1 MRELPGP
8 QGDAPPLRILHIED
22 DPGDALLVR
31 RLLREMSGDNLRLV
45 QAGTLSEGAAD
56 DHDPY
61 DLAVL
66 DLDLPDCR
74 GLETI
79 RRFRAARPDTPFLVL
94 SANMDREIGLDAL
107 GHGAGAYVQ
116 KDRLTSTLLERRVQ
130 QTLARSRGPVN
141 GTANPSAIVTPIP
154 WPPTAP
160 LPVDTMRLVV
170 VRLANAGQSFDSP
183 EPAWTVDP
191 FEDAT
196 DPERRMGPQDL
207 EEIAHRRAR
216 GFHCTAPCHE
226 PGADGRR
233 LPPGACRSPRGTPR
247 RAPVRSVNERPGTRG
262 HLCCP
267 RPFPIAHRHASASIP
282 RLSGGPVAL
291 VAGAQLGALA
301 ARFRGSRSGHGQG
314 PR

>member
-207 EEIAHRRAR
+207 EEIALLVDDECGRL
-216 GFHCTAPCHE
+216 E
-226 PGADGRR
+226 P
-233 LPPGACRSPRGTPR
+233 
-247 RAPVRSVNERPGTRG
+247 
-262 HLCCP
+262 
-267 RPFPIAHRHASASIP
+267 PIAVLVDSIAPLLATNPERMVAAFLRVLADRLGERLVERLFVASTNAQEHAVISA
-282 RLSGGPVAL
+282 
-291 VAGAQLGALA
+291 AQDP
-301 ARFRGSRSGHGQG
+301 SR
-314 PR
+314 

>member
-196 DPERRMGPQDL
+196 DPERRTGPQDL
-207 EEIAHRRAR
+207 EEIALLVDDECGRL
-216 GFHCTAPCHE
+216 E
-226 PGADGRR
+226 P
-233 LPPGACRSPRGTPR
+233 
-247 RAPVRSVNERPGTRG
+247 
-262 HLCCP
+262 
-267 RPFPIAHRHASASIP
+267 PIAVLVDSIAPLLATNPERMVAAFLRVLADRLGERLVERLFVASTNAQEHAVISA
-282 RLSGGPVAL
+282 
-291 VAGAQLGALA
+291 AQDP
-301 ARFRGSRSGHGQG
+301 SR
-314 PR
+314 